1 VTYHLILDHTASRR
15 GFNMALVTITKASHL
30 AGLTRQSIYRH
41 IKQGKV
47 SAITQ
52 NDGTK
57 KIDTSE
63 LLRVY
68 GEIKDFND
76 DNVTMVTGN
85 KVSKAVTSDVNI
97 ELFEYKIEQLEK
109 QLKASEAREQ
119 KVLDNQDKLLDTI
132 QSQSLALEHVKR
144 PSIIERMF
152 NKKG

>member
-1 VTYHLILDHTASRR
+1 VTYDLILDHTASRR

-76 DNVTMVTGN
+76 DNVTIAAGN
-85 KVSKAVTSDVNI
+85 KVSKAVNV
-97 ELFEYKIEQLEK
+97 ELLEYKIEVLEK
-109 QLKASEAREQ
+109 QLKESEVRNDNSLEQ
-119 KVLDNQDKLLDTI
+119 NKSLTDIIK
-132 QSQSLALEHVKR
+132 SQSLTLEHAKR
-144 PSIIERMF
+144 PGIIERLF

>member
-1 VTYHLILDHTASRR
+1 MTYDLILDHTASRR

-52 NDGTK
+52 NDGTR

-63 LLRVY
+63 LIRVY
-68 GEIKDFND
+68 GEIKD
-76 DNVTMVTGN
+76 VTVTT
-85 KVSKAVTSDVNI
+85 SKAPKTVTIGVNV
-97 ELFEYKIEQLEK
+97 ELLEYKIEQLEK
-109 QLKASEAREQ
+109 QLKDSEARERRS
-119 KVLDNQDKLLDTI
+119 LDNQDKLLDTI

-144 PSIIERMF
+144 PSIVERLF